1 MRKEKE
7 TLDRL
12 KAAAESILDELA
24 QLEVEINDLADQSRL
39 RADVRRA
46 QATLDGV
53 KVKARARNTGRQDRW
68 TRSNMVVISGK
79 LPNNEARQFVA
90 ACEARGITPYAALN
104 AAARSMIGG
113 VANDPV

>member
-12 KAAAESILDELA
+12 RSAAEAIMDELA
-24 QLEVEINDLADQSRL
+24 QLEVEINDLADLSRY
-39 RADVRRA
+39 RADVRKA

-79 LPNNEARQFVA
+79 LPNDEARRFAA
-90 ACEARGITPYAALN
+90 ACEARGISPYAAIN

-113 VANDPV
+113 DLRDPV

>member
-1 MRKEKE
+1 MRKDKE

-12 KAAAESILDELA
+12 KAAAEAILDELS
-24 QLEVEINDLADQSRL
+24 QLEVEIDQLTDLSRY

-79 LPNNEARQFVA
+79 LPNDEARQFVA

-113 VANDPV
+113 VSHDQV